1 MTEKLVIIISRYS
14 NTHCD
19 KHFMVY
25 FEDGENFGKR
35 KHCFPLNDMLE
46 WKFNKTF
53 VTIFH
58 FLL

>member
-1 MTEKLVIIISRYS
+1 MTEKLVVIISEYF

>member
-1 MTEKLVIIISRYS
+1 MTEKLVVIISEYF

-25 FEDGENFGKR
+25 FEDGENFGER

-46 WKFNKTF
+46 
-53 VTIFH
+53 
-58 FLL
+58 

>member
-25 FEDGENFGKR
+25 FEDGENFGER

-46 WKFNKTF
+46 
-53 VTIFH
+53 
-58 FLL
+58 